1 MIGVAMCYHLSDEH
15 EMLRQF
21 VREFAESKLAPNA
34 AEVDEKGVFAQQQY
48 DSLVEAGFAAP
59 GIPERYGG
67 DGSDEIAAAIIM
79 EEVAR
84 VCASSSTV
92 ISSNELGAVPLL
104 KYGSEEQRSRYLSEV
119 ASGKALFGYAL
130 SEADAGSDPAAL
142 KCRADED
149 GDSFVLN
156 GVKAWVTE
164 AGEAKYLVVFAV
176 TDPSDSRHRISALMV
191 HADDPGISY
200 GAPEHKMGIRG
211 SVTREVI
218 FKDTRIPKERV
229 IGCRGHGLSVALGT
243 LDNSRVSIA
252 AQAVG
257 IAQGA
262 LDTATDYVQ
271 KRRQFGQ
278 PLSNFEGIQFMLADM
293 AMRLEAARALTYSAA
308 DRSGRQTDDVSYFG
322 AAAKCFASDTAM
334 SVCTDAVQLLGGIGY
349 SKESAV
355 ERMFRDAKVTQ
366 IYEGTNQIQRIV
378 IARQPFGK
386 CR

>member
-1 MIGVAMCYHLSDEH
+1 MLYHLSEEH
-15 EMLRQF
+15 KMLRQF
-21 VREFAESKLAPNA
+21 VREFAESQLAPNA
-34 AEVDEKGVFAQQQY
+34 AEVDDKGVFAQQQY
-48 DSLVEAGFAAP
+48 DALVEAGFAAP
-59 GIPERYGG
+59 GIPEQYGG
-67 DGSDEIAAAIIM
+67 DGADAIASAIIM

-92 ISSNELGAVPLL
+92 ISSNELGTVPLL
-104 KYGSEEQRSRYLSEV
+104 KYGSEEQRKRYLSEV

-176 TDPSDSRHRISALMV
+176 TDPDDPRHRISALMV

-211 SVTREVI
+211 SVTREVV
-218 FKDTRIPKERV
+218 FKNTRIPKERV
-229 IGCRGHGLSVALGT
+229 IDRRGHGLSVALGT

-262 LDTATDYVQ
+262 LDIATDYVQ
-271 KRRQFGQ
+271 KRKQFGQ

-334 SVCTDAVQLLGGIGY
+334 AVCTDAVQLLGGIGY
-349 SKESAV
+349 SKDSAV

-378 IARQPFGK
+378 IARQLFN
-386 CR
+386 RSR

>member
-1 MIGVAMCYHLSDEH
+1 MLYHLSEEH

-21 VREFAESKLAPNA
+21 VREFAESQLAPNA
-34 AEVDEKGVFAQQQY
+34 AEVDDKGVFAQQQY
-48 DSLVEAGFAAP
+48 DALVEAGFAAP
-59 GIPERYGG
+59 GIPEQYGG
-67 DGSDEIAAAIIM
+67 DGSDAIASAIIM

-92 ISSNELGAVPLL
+92 ISSNELGTVPLL
-104 KYGSEEQRSRYLSEV
+104 KYGSEEQRKRYLSEV

-149 GDSFVLN
+149 GDSFILN

-176 TDPSDSRHRISALMV
+176 TDPDDPRHRISALMV

-211 SVTREVI
+211 SVTREVV
-218 FKDTRIPKERV
+218 FKNTCIPKERV
-229 IGCRGHGLSVALGT
+229 IGRRGHGLSVALGT

-262 LDTATDYVQ
+262 LDIATDYVQ
-271 KRRQFGQ
+271 KRKQFGQ

-334 SVCTDAVQLLGGIGY
+334 AVCTDAVQLLGGIGY
-349 SKESAV
+349 SKDSAV

-378 IARQPFGK
+378 IARQLFS
-386 CR
+386 RSR

>member
-1 MIGVAMCYHLSDEH
+1 MLYHLSEEH

-21 VREFAESKLAPNA
+21 VREFAESQLAPNA
-34 AEVDEKGVFAQQQY
+34 AEVDDKGVFAQQQY
-48 DSLVEAGFAAP
+48 DALVEAGFAAP
-59 GIPERYGG
+59 GIPEQYGG
-67 DGSDEIAAAIIM
+67 DGADAIASAIIM

-92 ISSNELGAVPLL
+92 ISSNELGTVPLL
-104 KYGSEEQRSRYLSEV
+104 KYGSEEQRKRYLSDV
-119 ASGKALFGYAL
+119 AAGKALFGYAL

-176 TDPSDSRHRISALMV
+176 TEPDDPRHRFSALMV

-211 SVTREVI
+211 SVTREVV
-218 FKDTRIPKERV
+218 FKNTCIPKERV
-229 IGCRGHGLSVALGT
+229 IGRRGHGLSVALGT

-262 LDTATDYVQ
+262 LDIATDYVQ
-271 KRRQFGQ
+271 KRKQFGQ
-278 PLSNFEGIQFMLADM
+278 PLTNFEGIQFMLADM

-334 SVCTDAVQLLGGIGY
+334 AVCTDAVQLLGGIGY
-349 SKESAV
+349 SKDSAV

-378 IARQPFGK
+378 IARQLFN
-386 CR
+386 RSR

>member
-1 MIGVAMCYHLSDEH
+1 MLYHLSEEH

-21 VREFAESKLAPNA
+21 VREFAESQLAPNA
-34 AEVDEKGVFAQQQY
+34 AKVDDKGVFAQQQY
-48 DSLVEAGFAAP
+48 DALVEAGFAAP
-59 GIPERYGG
+59 GIPEQYGG
-67 DGSDEIAAAIIM
+67 DGADAIASAIIM

-92 ISSNELGAVPLL
+92 ISSNELGTVPLL
-104 KYGSEEQRSRYLSEV
+104 KYGSEEQRIRYLSEV

-149 GDSFVLN
+149 GDSFILN

-176 TDPSDSRHRISALMV
+176 TDPDDPRHRISALMV

-211 SVTREVI
+211 SVTREVV
-218 FKDTRIPKERV
+218 FKNTCIPKERV
-229 IGCRGHGLSVALGT
+229 IGRRGHGLSVALGT

-262 LDTATDYVQ
+262 LDIATDYVQ
-271 KRRQFGQ
+271 KRKQFGQ

-334 SVCTDAVQLLGGIGY
+334 AVCTDAVQLLGGIGY
-349 SKESAV
+349 SKDSAV

-378 IARQPFGK
+378 IARQLFN
-386 CR
+386 RSR

>member
-1 MIGVAMCYHLSDEH
+1 MLYHLSEEH

-21 VREFAESKLAPNA
+21 VREFAESQLAPNA
-34 AEVDEKGVFAQQQY
+34 AEVDDKGVFAQQQY
-48 DSLVEAGFAAP
+48 DALVEAGFAAP
-59 GIPERYGG
+59 GIPEQYGG
-67 DGSDEIAAAIIM
+67 DGADAIASAIIM

-92 ISSNELGAVPLL
+92 ISSNELGTVPLL
-104 KYGSEEQRSRYLSEV
+104 KYGSEEQRKRYLSEV

-176 TDPSDSRHRISALMV
+176 TDPDDPRHRISALMV

-211 SVTREVI
+211 SVTREVV
-218 FKDTRIPKERV
+218 FKNTCIPKERV
-229 IGCRGHGLSVALGT
+229 IGRRGHGLSVALGT

-262 LDTATDYVQ
+262 LDIATDYVQ
-271 KRRQFGQ
+271 KRKQFGQ

-334 SVCTDAVQLLGGIGY
+334 AVCTDAVQLLGGIGY
-349 SKESAV
+349 SKDSAV

-366 IYEGTNQIQRIV
+366 IYEGTNQIHRIV
-378 IARQPFGK
+378 IARQLFN
-386 CR
+386 RSR

>member
-1 MIGVAMCYHLSDEH
+1 MLYHLSEEH

-21 VREFAESKLAPNA
+21 VREFAESQLAPNA
-34 AEVDEKGVFAQQQY
+34 AEVDDKGVFAQQQY
-48 DSLVEAGFAAP
+48 DALVEAGFAAP
-59 GIPERYGG
+59 GIPEQYGG
-67 DGSDEIAAAIIM
+67 DGADAIASAIIM

-92 ISSNELGAVPLL
+92 ISSNELGTVPLL
-104 KYGSEEQRSRYLSEV
+104 KYGSEEQRKRYLSEV

-164 AGEAKYLVVFAV
+164 AGEAKYLVIFAV
-176 TDPSDSRHRISALMV
+176 TDPDDPRHRISALMV

-211 SVTREVI
+211 SVTREVV
-218 FKDTRIPKERV
+218 FKNTCIPKERV
-229 IGCRGHGLSVALGT
+229 IGRRGHGLSVALGT

-262 LDTATDYVQ
+262 LDIATDYVQ
-271 KRRQFGQ
+271 KRKQFGQ

-334 SVCTDAVQLLGGIGY
+334 AVCTDAVQLLGGIGY
-349 SKESAV
+349 SKDSAV

-378 IARQPFGK
+378 IARQLFN
-386 CR
+386 RSR

>member
-1 MIGVAMCYHLSDEH
+1 MLYHLSEEH

-21 VREFAESKLAPNA
+21 VREFAESQLAPNA
-34 AEVDEKGVFAQQQY
+34 AKVDDKGVFAQQQY
-48 DSLVEAGFAAP
+48 DALVEAGFAAP
-59 GIPERYGG
+59 GIPEQYGG
-67 DGSDEIAAAIIM
+67 DGADAIASAIIM

-92 ISSNELGAVPLL
+92 ISSNELGTVPLL
-104 KYGSEEQRSRYLSEV
+104 KYGSEEQRKRYLSEV

-149 GDSFVLN
+149 GDSFILN

-176 TDPSDSRHRISALMV
+176 TDPDDPRHRISALMG

-211 SVTREVI
+211 SVTREVV
-218 FKDTRIPKERV
+218 FKNTCIPKERV
-229 IGCRGHGLSVALGT
+229 IGRRGHGLSVALGT

-262 LDTATDYVQ
+262 LDIATDYVQ
-271 KRRQFGQ
+271 KRKQFGQ

-334 SVCTDAVQLLGGIGY
+334 AVCTDAVQLLGGIGY
-349 SKESAV
+349 SKDSAV

-378 IARQPFGK
+378 IARQLFN
-386 CR
+386 RSR

>member
-1 MIGVAMCYHLSDEH
+1 MLYHLSEEH
-15 EMLRQF
+15 EILRQF
-21 VREFAESKLAPNA
+21 VREFAESQLAPNA
-34 AEVDEKGVFAQQQY
+34 AEVDDKGVFAQQQY
-48 DSLVEAGFAAP
+48 DALVEAGFAAP
-59 GIPERYGG
+59 GIPEQYGG
-67 DGSDEIAAAIIM
+67 DGADAIASAIIM

-92 ISSNELGAVPLL
+92 ISSNELGTVPLL
-104 KYGSEEQRSRYLSEV
+104 KYGSEEQRKRYLSEV

-149 GDSFVLN
+149 GDSFILN

-176 TDPSDSRHRISALMV
+176 TDPDDPRHRISALMV

-211 SVTREVI
+211 SVTREVV
-218 FKDTRIPKERV
+218 FKNTCIPKERV
-229 IGCRGHGLSVALGT
+229 IGRRGHGLSVALGT

-262 LDTATDYVQ
+262 LDIATDYVQ
-271 KRRQFGQ
+271 KRKQFGQ

-334 SVCTDAVQLLGGIGY
+334 AVCTDAVQLLGGIGY
-349 SKESAV
+349 SKDSAV

-378 IARQPFGK
+378 IARQLFN
-386 CR
+386 RSR

>member
-229 IGCRGHGLSVALGT
+229 IGRRGHGLSVALGT

-257 IAQGA
+257 IAQG
-262 LDTATDYVQ
+262 
-271 KRRQFGQ
+271 
-278 PLSNFEGIQFMLADM
+278 LSLIH
-293 AMRLEAARALTYSAA
+293 
-308 DRSGRQTDDVSYFG
+308 
-322 AAAKCFASDTAM
+322 
-334 SVCTDAVQLLGGIGY
+334 I
-349 SKESAV
+349 
-355 ERMFRDAKVTQ
+355 
-366 IYEGTNQIQRIV
+366 
-378 IARQPFGK
+378 
-386 CR
+386 

>member
-1 MIGVAMCYHLSDEH
+1 MLYHLSEEH

-21 VREFAESKLAPNA
+21 VREFAESQLASNA
-34 AEVDEKGVFAQQQY
+34 AEVDDKGVFAQQQY
-48 DSLVEAGFAAP
+48 DALVEAGFAAP
-59 GIPERYGG
+59 GIPEQYGG
-67 DGSDEIAAAIIM
+67 DGADAIASAIIM

-92 ISSNELGAVPLL
+92 ISSNELGTVPLL
-104 KYGSEEQRSRYLSEV
+104 KYGSEEQRKRYLSEV

-176 TDPSDSRHRISALMV
+176 TDPDDPRHRISALMV

-211 SVTREVI
+211 SVTREVV
-218 FKDTRIPKERV
+218 FKNTCIPKERV
-229 IGCRGHGLSVALGT
+229 IGRRGHGLSVALGT

-262 LDTATDYVQ
+262 LDIATDYVQ
-271 KRRQFGQ
+271 KRKQFGQ

-334 SVCTDAVQLLGGIGY
+334 AVCTDAVQLLGGIGY
-349 SKESAV
+349 SKDSAV

-378 IARQPFGK
+378 IARQLFN
-386 CR
+386 RSR

>member
-1 MIGVAMCYHLSDEH
+1 MLYHLSEEH

-21 VREFAESKLAPNA
+21 VREFAESQLAPNA
-34 AEVDEKGVFAQQQY
+34 AEVDDKGVFAQQQY
-48 DSLVEAGFAAP
+48 DALVEAGFAAP
-59 GIPERYGG
+59 GIPEQYGG
-67 DGSDEIAAAIIM
+67 DGADAIASAIIM

-92 ISSNELGAVPLL
+92 ISSNELGTVPLL
-104 KYGSEEQRSRYLSEV
+104 KYGSEEQRKRYLSDV

-176 TDPSDSRHRISALMV
+176 TEPDDPRHRISALMV

-211 SVTREVI
+211 SVTREVV
-218 FKDTRIPKERV
+218 FKNTCIPKERV
-229 IGCRGHGLSVALGT
+229 IGRRGHGLSVALGT

-262 LDTATDYVQ
+262 LDIATDYVQ
-271 KRRQFGQ
+271 KRKQFGQ

-334 SVCTDAVQLLGGIGY
+334 AVCTDAVQLLGGIGY
-349 SKESAV
+349 SKDSAV

-378 IARQPFGK
+378 IARQLFN
-386 CR
+386 RSR

>member
-1 MIGVAMCYHLSDEH
+1 MLYHLSEEH
-15 EMLRQF
+15 KMLRQF
-21 VREFAESKLAPNA
+21 VREFAESQLASNA
-34 AEVDEKGVFAQQQY
+34 AEVDDKGVFAQQQY
-48 DSLVEAGFAAP
+48 DALVEAGFAAP
-59 GIPERYGG
+59 GIPEQYGG
-67 DGSDEIAAAIIM
+67 DGADAIASAIIM

-92 ISSNELGAVPLL
+92 ISSNELGTVPLL
-104 KYGSEEQRSRYLSEV
+104 KYGSEEQRKRYLSEV

-176 TDPSDSRHRISALMV
+176 TDPDDPRHRISALMV

-211 SVTREVI
+211 SVTREVV
-218 FKDTRIPKERV
+218 FKNTCIPKERV
-229 IGCRGHGLSVALGT
+229 IGRRGHGLSVALGT

-262 LDTATDYVQ
+262 LDIATDYVQ
-271 KRRQFGQ
+271 KRKQFGQ

-334 SVCTDAVQLLGGIGY
+334 AVCTDAVQLLGGIGY
-349 SKESAV
+349 SKDSAV

-378 IARQPFGK
+378 IARQLFN
-386 CR
+386 RSR

>member
-1 MIGVAMCYHLSDEH
+1 MLYHLSEEH

-21 VREFAESKLAPNA
+21 VREFAESQLAPNA
-34 AEVDEKGVFAQQQY
+34 AEVDDKGVFAQQQY
-48 DSLVEAGFAAP
+48 DALVEAGFAAT
-59 GIPERYGG
+59 GIPEQYGG
-67 DGSDEIAAAIIM
+67 DGSDAIASAIIM

-92 ISSNELGAVPLL
+92 ISSNELGTVPLL
-104 KYGSEEQRSRYLSEV
+104 KYGSEEQRKRYLSEV

-176 TDPSDSRHRISALMV
+176 TDPDDPRHRISALMV

-211 SVTREVI
+211 SVTREVV
-218 FKDTRIPKERV
+218 FKNTCIPKERV
-229 IGCRGHGLSVALGT
+229 IGRRGHGLSVALGT

-262 LDTATDYVQ
+262 LDIATDYVQ
-271 KRRQFGQ
+271 KRKQFGQ

-334 SVCTDAVQLLGGIGY
+334 AVCTDAVQLLGGIGY
-349 SKESAV
+349 SKDSAV

-378 IARQPFGK
+378 IARQLFS
-386 CR
+386 RSR

>member
-1 MIGVAMCYHLSDEH
+1 MLYHLSEEH

-21 VREFAESKLAPNA
+21 VREFAESQLATNA
-34 AEVDEKGVFAQQQY
+34 AKVDDKGVFAQQQY
-48 DSLVEAGFAAP
+48 DALVEAGFAAP
-59 GIPERYGG
+59 GIPEQYGG
-67 DGSDEIAAAIIM
+67 DGADAIASAIIM

-92 ISSNELGAVPLL
+92 ISSNELGTVPLL
-104 KYGSEEQRSRYLSEV
+104 KYGSEEQRKRYLSEV

-149 GDSFVLN
+149 GDSFILN

-176 TDPSDSRHRISALMV
+176 TDPDDPRHRISALMV

-211 SVTREVI
+211 SVTREVV
-218 FKDTRIPKERV
+218 FKNTCIPKERV
-229 IGCRGHGLSVALGT
+229 IGRRGHGLSVALGT

-262 LDTATDYVQ
+262 LDIATDYVQ
-271 KRRQFGQ
+271 KRKQFGQ

-308 DRSGRQTDDVSYFG
+308 DRSGRQTDDGSYFG
-322 AAAKCFASDTAM
+322 AAAKCFASGTAM
-334 SVCTDAVQLLGGIGY
+334 AGCTDAGQLLGGIGY
-349 SKESAV
+349 SKDSAV

-378 IARQPFGK
+378 IARQLFN
-386 CR
+386 RSR

>member
-1 MIGVAMCYHLSDEH
+1 MLYHLSEEH

-21 VREFAESKLAPNA
+21 VREFAESQLAPNA
-34 AEVDEKGVFAQQQY
+34 AEVDDKGVFAQQQY
-48 DSLVEAGFAAP
+48 DALVEAGFAAP
-59 GIPERYGG
+59 GIPEQYGG
-67 DGSDEIAAAIIM
+67 DGADAIASAIIM

-92 ISSNELGAVPLL
+92 ISSNELGTVPLL
-104 KYGSEEQRSRYLSEV
+104 KYGSEEQRKRYLSEV

-164 AGEAKYLVVFAV
+164 AGEAKYLVIFAV
-176 TDPSDSRHRISALMV
+176 TDPDDPRHRISALMV

-211 SVTREVI
+211 SVTREVV
-218 FKDTRIPKERV
+218 FKNTRIPKERV
-229 IGCRGHGLSVALGT
+229 IGRRGHGLSVALGT

-262 LDTATDYVQ
+262 LDIATDYVQ
-271 KRRQFGQ
+271 KRKQFGQ

-293 AMRLEAARALTYSAA
+293 AMRSEAARALTYSAA

-334 SVCTDAVQLLGGIGY
+334 AVCTDAVQLLGGIGY
-349 SKESAV
+349 SKDSAV

-378 IARQPFGK
+378 IARQLFN
-386 CR
+386 RSR

>member
-1 MIGVAMCYHLSDEH
+1 MLYHLSEEH

-21 VREFAESKLAPNA
+21 VREFAESQLAPNA
-34 AEVDEKGVFAQQQY
+34 AEVDDKGVFAQQQY
-48 DSLVEAGFAAP
+48 DALVEAGFAAP
-59 GIPERYGG
+59 GIPEQYGG
-67 DGSDEIAAAIIM
+67 DGADTIASAIIM

-92 ISSNELGAVPLL
+92 ISSNELGTVPLL
-104 KYGSEEQRSRYLSEV
+104 KYGSEEQRKRYLSEV

-176 TDPSDSRHRISALMV
+176 TDPDDPRHRISALMV

-211 SVTREVI
+211 SVTREVV
-218 FKDTRIPKERV
+218 FKNTCIPKERV
-229 IGCRGHGLSVALGT
+229 IGRRGHGLSVALGT

-262 LDTATDYVQ
+262 LDIATDYVQ
-271 KRRQFGQ
+271 KRKQFGQ

-334 SVCTDAVQLLGGIGY
+334 AVCTDAVQLLGGIGY
-349 SKESAV
+349 SKDSAV

-378 IARQPFGK
+378 IARQLFN
-386 CR
+386 RSR

>member
-1 MIGVAMCYHLSDEH
+1 MLYHLSEEH

-21 VREFAESKLAPNA
+21 VREFAESQLAPNA
-34 AEVDEKGVFAQQQY
+34 AEVDDKGVFAQQQY
-48 DSLVEAGFAAP
+48 DALVEAGFAAP
-59 GIPERYGG
+59 GIPEQYGG
-67 DGSDEIAAAIIM
+67 DGADAIASAIIM

-92 ISSNELGAVPLL
+92 ISSNELGTVPLL
-104 KYGSEEQRSRYLSEV
+104 KYGSEEQRKRYLSDV

-176 TDPSDSRHRISALMV
+176 TDPDDPRHRISALMV

-211 SVTREVI
+211 SVTREVV
-218 FKDTRIPKERV
+218 FKNTRIPKERV
-229 IGCRGHGLSVALGT
+229 IGHRGHGLSVALGT

-262 LDTATDYVQ
+262 LDIATDYVQ
-271 KRRQFGQ
+271 KRKQFGQ

-334 SVCTDAVQLLGGIGY
+334 AVCTDAVQLLGGIGY
-349 SKESAV
+349 SKDSAV

-378 IARQPFGK
+378 IARQLFN
-386 CR
+386 RSR

>member
-1 MIGVAMCYHLSDEH
+1 MLYHLSEEH

-21 VREFAESKLAPNA
+21 VREFAESQLAPNA
-34 AEVDEKGVFAQQQY
+34 AEVDDKGVFAQQQY
-48 DSLVEAGFAAP
+48 DALVEAGFAAP
-59 GIPERYGG
+59 GLPEQYGG
-67 DGSDEIAAAIIM
+67 DGADAIASAIIM

-92 ISSNELGAVPLL
+92 ISSNELGTVPLL
-104 KYGSEEQRSRYLSEV
+104 KYGSEEQRKRYLSDV

-149 GDSFVLN
+149 GASFVLN

-164 AGEAKYLVVFAV
+164 AGEAKYLVIFAV
-176 TDPSDSRHRISALMV
+176 TDPDDPRHRISALMV

-211 SVTREVI
+211 SVTREVVC
-218 FKDTRIPKERV
+218 KNTRIPKERV
-229 IGCRGHGLSVALGT
+229 IGRRGHGLSVALGT

-262 LDTATDYVQ
+262 LDIATDYVQ
-271 KRRQFGQ
+271 KRKQFGQ

-334 SVCTDAVQLLGGIGY
+334 AVCTDAVQLLGGIGY
-349 SKESAV
+349 SKDSAV

-378 IARQPFGK
+378 IARQLFN
-386 CR
+386 RSR

>member
-1 MIGVAMCYHLSDEH
+1 MLYHLSEEH

-21 VREFAESKLAPNA
+21 VREFAESQLAPNA
-34 AEVDEKGVFAQQQY
+34 AEVDDKGVFAQQQY
-48 DSLVEAGFAAP
+48 DALVEAGFAAP
-59 GIPERYGG
+59 GIPEQYGG
-67 DGSDEIAAAIIM
+67 DGADAIASAIIM

-92 ISSNELGAVPLL
+92 ISSNELGTVPLL
-104 KYGSEEQRSRYLSEV
+104 KYGSEEQRKRYLSEV

-149 GDSFVLN
+149 GDSFILN

-176 TDPSDSRHRISALMV
+176 TDPDDPRHRISALMV

-211 SVTREVI
+211 SVTREVV
-218 FKDTRIPKERV
+218 FKNTCIPKERV
-229 IGCRGHGLSVALGT
+229 IGRRGHGLSVALGT
-243 LDNSRVSIA
+243 LDKSRVSIA

-262 LDTATDYVQ
+262 LDIATDYVQ
-271 KRRQFGQ
+271 KRKQFGQ

-334 SVCTDAVQLLGGIGY
+334 AVCTDAVQLLGGIGY
-349 SKESAV
+349 SKDSAV

-378 IARQPFGK
+378 IARQLFN
-386 CR
+386 RSR

>member
-1 MIGVAMCYHLSDEH
+1 MLYHLSEEH

-21 VREFAESKLAPNA
+21 VREFAESQLAPNA
-34 AEVDEKGVFAQQQY
+34 AEVDDKGVFAQQQY
-48 DSLVEAGFAAP
+48 DALVEAGFAAP
-59 GIPERYGG
+59 GIPEQYGG
-67 DGSDEIAAAIIM
+67 DGADAIASAIIM

-92 ISSNELGAVPLL
+92 ISSNELGTVPLL
-104 KYGSEEQRSRYLSEV
+104 KYGSEEQRKRYLSEV

-176 TDPSDSRHRISALMV
+176 TEPDDPRHRISALMV

-211 SVTREVI
+211 SVTREVV
-218 FKDTRIPKERV
+218 FKNTCIPKERV
-229 IGCRGHGLSVALGT
+229 IGRRGHGLSVALGT

-262 LDTATDYVQ
+262 LDIATDYVQ
-271 KRRQFGQ
+271 KRKQFGQ

-334 SVCTDAVQLLGGIGY
+334 AVCTDAVQLLGGIGY
-349 SKESAV
+349 SKDSAV

-378 IARQPFGK
+378 IARQLFN
-386 CR
+386 RSR

>member
-1 MIGVAMCYHLSDEH
+1 MLYHLSEEH

-21 VREFAESKLAPNA
+21 VREFAESQLAPNA
-34 AEVDEKGVFAQQQY
+34 AKVDDKGVFAQQQY
-48 DSLVEAGFAAP
+48 DALVEAGFAAP
-59 GIPERYGG
+59 GIPEQYGG
-67 DGSDEIAAAIIM
+67 DGADAIASAIIM

-92 ISSNELGAVPLL
+92 ISSNELGTVPLL
-104 KYGSEEQRSRYLSEV
+104 KYGSEEQRKRYLSEV

-149 GDSFVLN
+149 GDSFILN

-176 TDPSDSRHRISALMV
+176 TDPDDPRHRISALMV

-211 SVTREVI
+211 SVTREVV
-218 FKDTRIPKERV
+218 FKNTCIPKERV
-229 IGCRGHGLSVALGT
+229 IGRRGHGLSVALGT

-262 LDTATDYVQ
+262 LDIATDYVQ
-271 KRRQFGQ
+271 KRKQFGQ

-308 DRSGRQTDDVSYFG
+308 DRSERQTDDVSYFG

-334 SVCTDAVQLLGGIGY
+334 AVCTDAVQLLGGIGY
-349 SKESAV
+349 SKDSAV

-378 IARQPFGK
+378 IARQLFN
-386 CR
+386 RSR

>member
-1 MIGVAMCYHLSDEH
+1 MLYHLSEEH

-21 VREFAESKLAPNA
+21 VREFAESQLAPNA
-34 AEVDEKGVFAQQQY
+34 AEVDDKGVFAQQQY
-48 DSLVEAGFAAP
+48 DALVEAGFAAP
-59 GIPERYGG
+59 GIPEQYGG
-67 DGSDEIAAAIIM
+67 DGADAIASAIIT

-92 ISSNELGAVPLL
+92 ISSNELGTVPLL
-104 KYGSEEQRSRYLSEV
+104 KYGSEEQRKRYLSEV

-149 GDSFVLN
+149 GDSFILN

-176 TDPSDSRHRISALMV
+176 TDPDDPRHRISALMV

-211 SVTREVI
+211 SVTREVV
-218 FKDTRIPKERV
+218 FKNTCIPKERV
-229 IGCRGHGLSVALGT
+229 IGRRGHGLSVALGT

-262 LDTATDYVQ
+262 LDIATDYVQ
-271 KRRQFGQ
+271 KRKQFGQ

-334 SVCTDAVQLLGGIGY
+334 AVCTDAVQLLGGIGY
-349 SKESAV
+349 SKDSAV

-378 IARQPFGK
+378 IARQLFN
-386 CR
+386 RSR

>member
-1 MIGVAMCYHLSDEH
+1 MLYHLSEEH

-21 VREFAESKLAPNA
+21 VREFTESQLAPNA
-34 AEVDEKGVFAQQQY
+34 AEVDDKGVFAQQQY
-48 DSLVEAGFAAP
+48 DALVEAGFAAP
-59 GIPERYGG
+59 GIPEQYGG
-67 DGSDEIAAAIIM
+67 DGADAIASAIIM

-92 ISSNELGAVPLL
+92 ISSNELGTVPLL
-104 KYGSEEQRSRYLSEV
+104 KYGSEEQRKRYLSEV

-164 AGEAKYLVVFAV
+164 AGEAKYLVIFAV
-176 TDPSDSRHRISALMV
+176 TDPDDPRHRISALMV

-211 SVTREVI
+211 SVTREVV
-218 FKDTRIPKERV
+218 FKNTCIPKERV
-229 IGCRGHGLSVALGT
+229 IGRRGHGLSVALGT

-262 LDTATDYVQ
+262 LDIATDYVQ
-271 KRRQFGQ
+271 KRKQFGQ

-334 SVCTDAVQLLGGIGY
+334 AVCTDAVQLLGGIGY
-349 SKESAV
+349 SKDSAV

-378 IARQPFGK
+378 IARQLFN
-386 CR
+386 RSR

>member
-1 MIGVAMCYHLSDEH
+1 MLYHLSEEH
-15 EMLRQF
+15 EILRQF
-21 VREFAESKLAPNA
+21 VREFAESQLAPNA
-34 AEVDEKGVFAQQQY
+34 AEVDDKGVFAQQQY
-48 DSLVEAGFAAP
+48 DALVEAGFAAP
-59 GIPERYGG
+59 GIPEQYGG
-67 DGSDEIAAAIIM
+67 DGADAIASAIIM

-92 ISSNELGAVPLL
+92 ISSNELGTVPLL
-104 KYGSEEQRSRYLSEV
+104 KYGSEEQRKRYLSEV

-176 TDPSDSRHRISALMV
+176 TDPDDPRHRISALMV

-211 SVTREVI
+211 SVTREVV
-218 FKDTRIPKERV
+218 FQNTRIPKERV
-229 IGCRGHGLSVALGT
+229 IGRRGHGLSVALGT

-262 LDTATDYVQ
+262 LDIATDYVQ
-271 KRRQFGQ
+271 KRKQFGQ

-334 SVCTDAVQLLGGIGY
+334 AVCTDAVQLLGGIGY
-349 SKESAV
+349 SKDSAV

-378 IARQPFGK
+378 IARQLFN
-386 CR
+386 RSR

>member
-1 MIGVAMCYHLSDEH
+1 MLYHLSEEH

-21 VREFAESKLAPNA
+21 VREFAESQLAPNA
-34 AEVDEKGVFAQQQY
+34 AKVDDKGVFAQQQY
-48 DSLVEAGFAAP
+48 DALVEAGFAAP
-59 GIPERYGG
+59 GIPEQYGG
-67 DGSDEIAAAIIM
+67 DGADAIASAIIM

-92 ISSNELGAVPLL
+92 ISSNELGTVPLL
-104 KYGSEEQRSRYLSEV
+104 KYGSEEQRKRYLSEV

-149 GDSFVLN
+149 GDSFILN

-176 TDPSDSRHRISALMV
+176 TDPDDPRHRISALMV

-211 SVTREVI
+211 SVNREVV
-218 FKDTRIPKERV
+218 FKNTCIPKERV
-229 IGCRGHGLSVALGT
+229 IGRRGHGLSVALGT

-262 LDTATDYVQ
+262 LDIATDYVQ
-271 KRRQFGQ
+271 KRKQFGQ

-334 SVCTDAVQLLGGIGY
+334 AVCTDAVQLLGGIGY
-349 SKESAV
+349 SKDSAV

-378 IARQPFGK
+378 IARQLFN
-386 CR
+386 RSR

>member
-1 MIGVAMCYHLSDEH
+1 MLYHLSEEH

-21 VREFAESKLAPNA
+21 VREFAESQLAPNA
-34 AEVDEKGVFAQQQY
+34 AEVDDKGVFAQQQY
-48 DSLVEAGFAAP
+48 DALVEAGFAAP
-59 GIPERYGG
+59 GIPEQYGG
-67 DGSDEIAAAIIM
+67 DGADAIASAIIM

-92 ISSNELGAVPLL
+92 ISSNELGTVPLL
-104 KYGSEEQRSRYLSEV
+104 KYGSEEQRKRYLSEV

-176 TDPSDSRHRISALMV
+176 TEPDDPRHRISALMV

-211 SVTREVI
+211 SVTREVV
-218 FKDTRIPKERV
+218 FKNTRIPQERV
-229 IGCRGHGLSVALGT
+229 IGRRGHGLSVALGT

-262 LDTATDYVQ
+262 LDIATDYVQ
-271 KRRQFGQ
+271 KRKQFGQ

-334 SVCTDAVQLLGGIGY
+334 AVCTDAVQLLGGIGY
-349 SKESAV
+349 SKDSAV

-378 IARQPFGK
+378 IARQLFN
-386 CR
+386 RSR

>member
-1 MIGVAMCYHLSDEH
+1 MLYHLSEEH

-21 VREFAESKLAPNA
+21 VREFAESQLAPNA
-34 AEVDEKGVFAQQQY
+34 AEVDDKGVFAQQQY
-48 DSLVEAGFAAP
+48 DALVEAGFAAP
-59 GIPERYGG
+59 GIPEQYGG
-67 DGSDEIAAAIIM
+67 DGADAIASAIIM

-92 ISSNELGAVPLL
+92 ISSNELGTVPLL
-104 KYGSEEQRSRYLSEV
+104 KYGSEEQRKRYLSEV

-149 GDSFVLN
+149 GDSFILN

-176 TDPSDSRHRISALMV
+176 TDPDDPRHRISALMV

-211 SVTREVI
+211 SVTREVV
-218 FKDTRIPKERV
+218 FKNTCIPKERV
-229 IGCRGHGLSVALGT
+229 IGRRGHGLSVALGT

-262 LDTATDYVQ
+262 LDIATDYVQ
-271 KRRQFGQ
+271 KRKQFGQ

-334 SVCTDAVQLLGGIGY
+334 AVCTDAVQLLGGIGY
-349 SKESAV
+349 SKDSAV

-378 IARQPFGK
+378 IARQLFN
-386 CR
+386 RSR

>member
-1 MIGVAMCYHLSDEH
+1 MLYHLSEEH

-21 VREFAESKLAPNA
+21 VRELAESQLAPNA
-34 AEVDEKGVFAQQQY
+34 AEVDDKGVFAQQQY
-48 DSLVEAGFAAP
+48 DALVEAGFAAP
-59 GIPERYGG
+59 GIPEQYGG
-67 DGSDEIAAAIIM
+67 DGADAIASAIIM

-92 ISSNELGAVPLL
+92 ISSNELGTVPLL
-104 KYGSEEQRSRYLSEV
+104 KYGSEEQRKRYLSEV

-176 TDPSDSRHRISALMV
+176 TDPDDPRHRISALMV

-211 SVTREVI
+211 SVTREVV
-218 FKDTRIPKERV
+218 FKNTCIPKERV
-229 IGCRGHGLSVALGT
+229 IGRRGHGLSVALGT

-262 LDTATDYVQ
+262 LDIATDYVQ
-271 KRRQFGQ
+271 KRKQFGQ

-334 SVCTDAVQLLGGIGY
+334 AVCTDAVQLLGGIGY
-349 SKESAV
+349 SKDSAV

-378 IARQPFGK
+378 IARQLFN
-386 CR
+386 RSR

>member
-1 MIGVAMCYHLSDEH
+1 MLYHLSEEH

-21 VREFAESKLAPNA
+21 VREFTESQLAPNA
-34 AEVDEKGVFAQQQY
+34 AEVDDKGVFAQQQY
-48 DSLVEAGFAAP
+48 DALVEAGFAAP
-59 GIPERYGG
+59 GIPEQYGG
-67 DGSDEIAAAIIM
+67 DGADAIASAIIM

-92 ISSNELGAVPLL
+92 ISSNELGTVPLL
-104 KYGSEEQRSRYLSEV
+104 KYGSEEQRKRYLSEV

-149 GDSFVLN
+149 GDSFILN

-176 TDPSDSRHRISALMV
+176 TDPDDPRHRISALMV

-211 SVTREVI
+211 SVTREVV
-218 FKDTRIPKERV
+218 FKNTCIPKERV
-229 IGCRGHGLSVALGT
+229 IGRRGHGLSVALGT

-262 LDTATDYVQ
+262 LDIATDYVQ
-271 KRRQFGQ
+271 KRKQFGQ

-334 SVCTDAVQLLGGIGY
+334 AVCTDAVQLLGGIGY
-349 SKESAV
+349 SKDSAV

-378 IARQPFGK
+378 IARQLFN
-386 CR
+386 RSR

>member
-1 MIGVAMCYHLSDEH
+1 MLYHLSEEH

-21 VREFAESKLAPNA
+21 VREFAESQLAPNA
-34 AEVDEKGVFAQQQY
+34 AEVDDKGVFAQQQY
-48 DSLVEAGFAAP
+48 DALVEAGFAAP
-59 GIPERYGG
+59 GIPEQYGG
-67 DGSDEIAAAIIM
+67 DGADAIASAIIM

-92 ISSNELGAVPLL
+92 ISSNELGTVPLL
-104 KYGSEEQRSRYLSEV
+104 KYGSEEQRKRYLSEV

-176 TDPSDSRHRISALMV
+176 TDPDDPRHRISALMV

-211 SVTREVI
+211 SVTREVV
-218 FKDTRIPKERV
+218 FKNTCIPKERV
-229 IGCRGHGLSVALGT
+229 IGRRGHGLSVALGT

-262 LDTATDYVQ
+262 LDIATDYVQ
-271 KRRQFGQ
+271 KRKQFGQ

-293 AMRLEAARALTYSAA
+293 AMHLEAARALTYSAA

-334 SVCTDAVQLLGGIGY
+334 AVCTDAVQLLGGIGY
-349 SKESAV
+349 SKDSAV

-378 IARQPFGK
+378 IARQLFN
-386 CR
+386 RSR

>member
-1 MIGVAMCYHLSDEH
+1 MLYHLSEEH

-21 VREFAESKLAPNA
+21 VREFAESQLAPNA
-34 AEVDEKGVFAQQQY
+34 AEVDDKGVFAQQQY
-48 DSLVEAGFAAP
+48 DALVEAGFAAP
-59 GIPERYGG
+59 GIPEQYGG
-67 DGSDEIAAAIIM
+67 DGADAIASAIIM

-92 ISSNELGAVPLL
+92 ISSNELGTVPLL
-104 KYGSEEQRSRYLSEV
+104 KYGSEEQRKRYLSEV

-149 GDSFVLN
+149 GDSFILN

-176 TDPSDSRHRISALMV
+176 TDPDDPRHRISALMV

-211 SVTREVI
+211 SVTREVV
-218 FKDTRIPKERV
+218 FKNTCIPKERV
-229 IGCRGHGLSVALGT
+229 IGRRGHGLSVALGT

-262 LDTATDYVQ
+262 LDIATDYVQ
-271 KRRQFGQ
+271 KRKQFGQ

-334 SVCTDAVQLLGGIGY
+334 AVCTDAVQLLGGIGY
-349 SKESAV
+349 SKDSAV

-378 IARQPFGK
+378 IARQLFNLSLIHI
-386 CR
+386 

>member
-1 MIGVAMCYHLSDEH
+1 MLYHLSEEH

-21 VREFAESKLAPNA
+21 VREFAESQLAPNA
-34 AEVDEKGVFAQQQY
+34 AEADDKGVFAQQQY
-48 DSLVEAGFAAP
+48 DALVEAGFAAP
-59 GIPERYGG
+59 GIPEQYGG
-67 DGSDEIAAAIIM
+67 DGADAIASAIIM

-92 ISSNELGAVPLL
+92 ISSNELGTVPLL
-104 KYGSEEQRSRYLSEV
+104 KYGSEEQRKRYLSEV

-164 AGEAKYLVVFAV
+164 AGEAKYLVIFAV
-176 TDPSDSRHRISALMV
+176 TDPDDPRHRISALMV

-211 SVTREVI
+211 SVTREVV
-218 FKDTRIPKERV
+218 FKNTCIPKERV
-229 IGCRGHGLSVALGT
+229 IGRRGHGLSVALGT

-262 LDTATDYVQ
+262 LDIATDYVQ
-271 KRRQFGQ
+271 KRKQFGQ

-334 SVCTDAVQLLGGIGY
+334 AVCTDAVQLLGGIGY
-349 SKESAV
+349 SKDSAV

-378 IARQPFGK
+378 IARQLFN
-386 CR
+386 RSR

>member
-1 MIGVAMCYHLSDEH
+1 MLYHLSEEH
-15 EMLRQF
+15 KMLRQF
-21 VREFAESKLAPNA
+21 VREFAESQLAPNA
-34 AEVDEKGVFAQQQY
+34 AEVDDKGVFAQQQY
-48 DSLVEAGFAAP
+48 DALVEAGFAAP
-59 GIPERYGG
+59 GIPEQYGG
-67 DGSDEIAAAIIM
+67 DGADAIASAIIM

-92 ISSNELGAVPLL
+92 ISSNELGTVPLL
-104 KYGSEEQRSRYLSEV
+104 KYGSEEQRKRYLSEV

-149 GDSFVLN
+149 GDSFILN

-176 TDPSDSRHRISALMV
+176 TDPDDPRHRISALMV

-211 SVTREVI
+211 SVTREVV
-218 FKDTRIPKERV
+218 FKNTCIPKERV
-229 IGCRGHGLSVALGT
+229 IGRRGHGLSVALGT

-262 LDTATDYVQ
+262 LDIATDYVQ
-271 KRRQFGQ
+271 KRKQFGQ

-334 SVCTDAVQLLGGIGY
+334 AVCTDAVQLLGGIGY
-349 SKESAV
+349 SKDSAV

-378 IARQPFGK
+378 IARQLFN
-386 CR
+386 RSR

>member
-1 MIGVAMCYHLSDEH
+1 MLYHLSEEH

-21 VREFAESKLAPNA
+21 VREFAESQLAPNA
-34 AEVDEKGVFAQQQY
+34 AEVDDKGVFAQQQY
-48 DSLVEAGFAAP
+48 DALVEAGFAAP
-59 GIPERYGG
+59 GIPEQYGG
-67 DGSDEIAAAIIM
+67 DGADAIASAIIM

-92 ISSNELGAVPLL
+92 ISSNELGTVPLL
-104 KYGSEEQRSRYLSEV
+104 KYGSEEQRKRYLSEV

-149 GDSFVLN
+149 GDSFILN

-176 TDPSDSRHRISALMV
+176 TDPDDPRHRISALMV

-211 SVTREVI
+211 SVTREVV
-218 FKDTRIPKERV
+218 FKSTCIPKERV
-229 IGCRGHGLSVALGT
+229 IGRRGHGLSVALGT

-262 LDTATDYVQ
+262 LDIATDYVQ
-271 KRRQFGQ
+271 KRKQFGQ

-334 SVCTDAVQLLGGIGY
+334 AVCTDAVQLLGGIGY
-349 SKESAV
+349 SKDSAV

-378 IARQPFGK
+378 IARQLFN
-386 CR
+386 RSR

>member
-1 MIGVAMCYHLSDEH
+1 MLYHLSEEH

-21 VREFAESKLAPNA
+21 VREFAESQLAPNA
-34 AEVDEKGVFAQQQY
+34 AEVDDKGVFAQQQY
-48 DSLVEAGFAAP
+48 DALVEAGFAAP
-59 GIPERYGG
+59 GIPEQYGG
-67 DGSDEIAAAIIM
+67 DGADAIASAIIM

-92 ISSNELGAVPLL
+92 ISSNELGTVPLL
-104 KYGSEEQRSRYLSEV
+104 KYGSEEQRKRYLSEV

-176 TDPSDSRHRISALMV
+176 TDPDDPRHRISALMV

-211 SVTREVI
+211 SVTREVV
-218 FKDTRIPKERV
+218 FKNTLIPKERV
-229 IGCRGHGLSVALGT
+229 IGRRGHGLSVALGT

-262 LDTATDYVQ
+262 LDIATDYVQ
-271 KRRQFGQ
+271 KRKQFGQ

-334 SVCTDAVQLLGGIGY
+334 AVCTDAVQLLGGIGY
-349 SKESAV
+349 SKDSAV

-378 IARQPFGK
+378 IARQLFN
-386 CR
+386 RSR

>member
-1 MIGVAMCYHLSDEH
+1 MLYHLSEEH

-21 VREFAESKLAPNA
+21 VREFAESQLASNA
-34 AEVDEKGVFAQQQY
+34 AEVDDKGVFAQQQY
-48 DSLVEAGFAAP
+48 DALVEAGFAAP
-59 GIPERYGG
+59 GIPEQYGG
-67 DGSDEIAAAIIM
+67 DGADAIASAIIM

-92 ISSNELGAVPLL
+92 ISSNELGTVPLL
-104 KYGSEEQRSRYLSEV
+104 KYGSEEQRKRYLSEV

-149 GDSFVLN
+149 GDSFILN

-176 TDPSDSRHRISALMV
+176 TDPDDPRHRISALMV

-211 SVTREVI
+211 SVTREVV
-218 FKDTRIPKERV
+218 FKNTCIPKERV
-229 IGCRGHGLSVALGT
+229 IGRRGHGLSVALGT

-262 LDTATDYVQ
+262 LDIATDYVQ
-271 KRRQFGQ
+271 KRKQFGQ

-334 SVCTDAVQLLGGIGY
+334 AVCTDAVQLLGGIGY
-349 SKESAV
+349 SKDSAV

-378 IARQPFGK
+378 IARQLFN
-386 CR
+386 RSR

>member
-1 MIGVAMCYHLSDEH
+1 MLYHLSEEH

-21 VREFAESKLAPNA
+21 VREFAESQLAPNA
-34 AEVDEKGVFAQQQY
+34 AEVDDKGVFAQQQY
-48 DSLVEAGFAAP
+48 DALVEAGFAAP
-59 GIPERYGG
+59 GIPEQYGG
-67 DGSDEIAAAIIM
+67 DGSDAIASAIIM

-92 ISSNELGAVPLL
+92 ISSNELGTVPLL
-104 KYGSEEQRSRYLSEV
+104 KYGSEEQRKRYLSEV

-149 GDSFVLN
+149 GDSFILN

-176 TDPSDSRHRISALMV
+176 TDPDDPRHRISALMV

-211 SVTREVI
+211 SVTREVV
-218 FKDTRIPKERV
+218 FKNTCIPKERV
-229 IGCRGHGLSVALGT
+229 IGRRGHGLSVALGT

-262 LDTATDYVQ
+262 LDIATDYVQ
-271 KRRQFGQ
+271 KRKQFGQ

-334 SVCTDAVQLLGGIGY
+334 AVCTDAVQLLGGIGY
-349 SKESAV
+349 SKDSAV

-378 IARQPFGK
+378 IARQLFN
-386 CR
+386 RSR